1 MILILIECAGN
12 AQFWYKCHQEKCG
25 EHKNENKQHT
35 HTHTHTHTHKRG
47 GGGGLTGKTEENRRE
62 EIYLSTV
69 SAQTDTIIL

>member
-1 MILILIECAGN
+1 MVSTKTKTN
-12 AQFWYKCHQEKCG
+12 
-25 EHKNENKQHT
+25 T
-35 HTHTHTHTHKRG
+35 HTHTKKR